1 MTEEQFK
8 KACEIQDKLRSLNEI
23 KHDVFGAKGARL
35 SYVYINAVS
44 DNAVHSKFALKPIA
58 EILDKHDKM
67 IRAEID
73 EEIRKLQ
80 EEIKT
85 L

>member
-1 MTEEQFK
+1 MTEKQFARATQISQK
-8 KACEIQDKLRSLNEI
+8 INELIDTKNEI
-23 KHDVFGAKGARL
+23 NNRQNCYL
-35 SYVYINAVS
+35 SYSYKDTSGNKQCAYWRMITIKN
-44 DNAVHSKFALKPIA
+44 
-58 EILDKHDKM
+58 ILDKHDKM
-67 IRAEID
+67 IREEID

>member
-1 MTEEQFK
+1 MTEKQFARATQISQKINELLNTK
-8 KACEIQDKLRSLNEI
+8 KEINNRQNCY
-23 KHDVFGAKGARL
+23 L
-35 SYVYINAVS
+35 SYLHKDATGDRKCAYWRMITIKN
-44 DNAVHSKFALKPIA
+44 
-58 EILDKHDKM
+58 ILDKHDKM
-67 IRAEID
+67 IREEID

>member
-8 KACEIQDKLRSLNEI
+8 KACIIQNKLQSLKEV
-23 KHDVFGAKGARL
+23 KHDVLSAQNARL
-35 SYVYINAVS
+35 SYVYKNALS
-44 DNAVHSKFALKPIA
+44 DNATHSKFTLSPIA
-58 EILDKHDKM
+58 AILEKHDKM
-67 IRAEID
+67 IREEID

>member
-1 MTEEQFK
+1 MTDEQFA
-8 KACEIQDKLRSLNEI
+8 KAIQINQKINELIDTKNEI
-23 KHDVFGAKGARL
+23 NNRQSCYL
-35 SYVYINAVS
+35 SYLYKDATGDRKYAYWRMITIKN
-44 DNAVHSKFALKPIA
+44 
-58 EILDKHDKM
+58 ILDKHDKM
-67 IRAEID
+67 IREEID

>member
-8 KACEIQDKLRSLNEI
+8 RVVKINGKLESLHDI
-23 KHDVFGAKGARL
+23 KREVFGAKGARL
-35 SYVYINAVS
+35 SYIYSNAVS
-44 DNAVHSKFALKPIA
+44 DNATHSKFALKAIA

-67 IRAEID
+67 IREEID
-73 EEIRKLQ
+73 EEVRKLQ

>member
-8 KACEIQDKLRSLNEI
+8 RAVEINSRLQALKGVKNEI
-23 KHDVFGAKGARL
+23 ADMEKHHL
-35 SYVYINAVS
+35 SYLYGNCSSNYIPCTEYRMLS
-44 DNAVHSKFALKPIA
+44 IA
-58 EILDKHDKM
+58 EILDKHDLM